1 MGIRE
6 TLESYGITSVYHF
19 TDKAN
24 LRTIEQYGLQSLK
37 NILSLN
43 IPVKHFGAEELSH
56 NLDQRK
62 GLDHFVHLSFI
73 KDHPMYYM
81 AKKRGNIINPV
92 WIELDLSII
101 FEENALFS
109 DKVANQNGAKIFNI
123 QQVLEFIDFNK
134 LLFEQEFKK
143 RVEARKA
150 EIMIQYSINTN
161 YIKGITYGN

>member
-73 KDHPMYYM
+73 NDATM
-81 AKKRGNIINPV
+81 
-92 WIELDLSII
+92 LSTND
-101 FEENALFS
+101 FE
-109 DKVANQNGAKIFNI
+109 
-123 QQVLEFIDFNK
+123 IDFDLRMK
-134 LLFEQEFKK
+134 L
-143 RVEARKA
+143 
-150 EIMIQYSINTN
+150 S
-161 YIKGITYGN
+161 